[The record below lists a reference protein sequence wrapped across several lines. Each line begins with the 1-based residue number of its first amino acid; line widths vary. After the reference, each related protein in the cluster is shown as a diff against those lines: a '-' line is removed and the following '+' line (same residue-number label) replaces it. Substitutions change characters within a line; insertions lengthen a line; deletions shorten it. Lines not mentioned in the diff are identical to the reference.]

1 MESVVVVPAPVF
13 VSVAPD
19 PPKIAEALPVPFM
32 AKLVPVKTPVVP
44 VIEPLVN
51 VTAPTESL
59 NVDIPRVPPATV
71 TAAVLA
77 SRSADP
83 KFIVPLFTFTVVAP
97 KVPFKAV
104 VPVAT
109 VAVPVPKFALTVPP
123 FNP

>member
-1 MESVVVVPAPVF
+1 
-13 VSVAPD
+13 VAPD
-19 PPKIAEALPVPFM
+19 PPKIAEALPAPFI
-32 AKLVPVKTPVVP
+32 AKLVPVNTPVVP

-71 TAAVLA
+71 TAAESA
-77 SRSADP
+77 KRFADP
-83 KFIVPLFTFTVVAP
+83 KLSDPLFTLTVVAP
-97 KVPFKAV
+97 KVPFKEV

-109 VAVPVPKFALTVPP
+109 VAVPAPKFALTVPP

>member
-19 PPKIAEALPVPFM
+19 PPKIAEALPVPFI
-32 AKLVPVKTPVVP
+32 AKLVPVNTPVVP
-44 VIEPLVN
+44 VIEPLVK
-51 VTAPTESL
+51 VTAPTVSL
-59 NVDIPRVPPATV
+59 NVDIPRVPPASV
-71 TAAVLA
+71 TTAV
-77 SRSADP
+77 SDNRFADP

-109 VAVPVPKFALTVPP
+109 VAVPAPKFALTVPP